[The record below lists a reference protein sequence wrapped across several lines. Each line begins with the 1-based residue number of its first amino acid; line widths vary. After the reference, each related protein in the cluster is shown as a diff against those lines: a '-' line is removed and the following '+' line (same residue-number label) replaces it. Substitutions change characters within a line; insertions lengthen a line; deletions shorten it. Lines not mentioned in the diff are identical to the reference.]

1 MRTVRSRPAGG
12 GRFGPAA
19 ALTLLLTLGAAPA
32 VADTPATGAAW
43 DMESFVRIV
52 GPMRHSTAGRMP
64 FMLWNLPLPLDD
76 ELVPMHRDGRLGRYI
91 AQLAERGIVPTVNL
105 GWRWSMTG
113 ALTMAR
119 ALQEGG
125 RPVNILFPDPRLLEA
140 HIYKSSTVGI
150 VAPTGVGSGLVRRWP
165 CFPEADPREASEYL
179 RQTLRPFRD
188 AGIDVHGVWL
198 DDEGL
203 PYPWNG
209 AYFAQRLLEEC
220 RSRYPAEALASFG
233 AFTEWTREFRASLF
247 TEVLRSTREMFPKA
261 RFGAYGDTTSGTA
274 SRFGLDALMPALYA
288 NTRDLPAA
296 FPAGAPSQAAVDGFY
311 AARLL
316 RIFSES
322 NARKSP
328 GKLSIPYVSRFVPD
342 NASPQYRLGM
352 SQRAY
357 RELLRHVWLRGA
369 DALFLF
375 NHGYPTKP
383 QIVTHEASFASVED
397 ARAVYDEL
405 LAHRSFLEGGTPV
418 SFAVPKDL
426 SRDTLWSGLRMGDV
440 CLVRATPPSGAA
452 ATVRVAAFDGAA
464 GLELDVPA
472 EGAYYLLSR
481 DGKVQRL

>member
-1 MRTVRSRPAGG
+1 MRGG
-12 GRFGPAA
+12 PFMWAVLA
-19 ALTLLLTLGAAPA
+19 LLLVLLGASS
-32 VADTPATGAAW
+32 VLADAPATGTAW

-52 GPMRHSTAGRMP
+52 GPMQHSISGRMP
-64 FMLWNLPLPLDD
+64 IMVWNLPLPLDD
-76 ELVPMHRDGRLGRYI
+76 ELVPMQRDGRLGRYI

-105 GWRWSMTG
+105 GWQWSITG

-125 RPVNILFPDPRLLEA
+125 RPVNILFPEPHLLEA

-150 VAPTGVGSGLVRRWP
+150 VAPTALSGGLVRRWP
-165 CFPEADPREASEYL
+165 CFPEADAREAAELL
-179 RQTLRPFRD
+179 RQQLQPFKD

-203 PYPWNG
+203 PHPWNG
-209 AYFAQRLLEEC
+209 AYFAQRLAEEC
-220 RSRYPAEALASFG
+220 RSRYPADVLASFG
-233 AFTEWTREFRASLF
+233 VFAEWTREFRASVF
-247 TEVLRSTREMFPKA
+247 TEVVRPSRELFPRA
-261 RFGAYGDTTSGTA
+261 RFGNYGDTTSGTA
-274 SRFGLDALMPALYA
+274 SRFSLDALMPALYA

-296 FPAGAPSQAAVDGFY
+296 FPGGAPSQAAVDGFY
-311 AARLL
+311 AGRLL

-322 NARKSP
+322 NSRKSP

-342 NASPQYRLGM
+342 NASSQYRLGM

-375 NHGYPTKP
+375 NHGFPTKP

-405 LAHRSFLEGGTPV
+405 LAHRLFLERGTPA

-426 SRDTLWSGLRMGDV
+426 SRDALWSGLRVGEV
-440 CLVRATPPSGAA
+440 CLVRATPPAGAA
-452 ATVRVAAFDGAA
+452 ATVRVAAFDGA
-464 GLELDVPA
+464 GVDLDVPA

-481 DGKVQRL
+481 DGKAQRL

>member
-1 MRTVRSRPAGG
+1 V
-12 GRFGPAA
+12 
-19 ALTLLLTLGAAPA
+19 TLLLALLGATPVSAG
-32 VADTPATGAAW
+32 TPATGAAW

-64 FMLWNLPLPLDD
+64 FMVWNLPLPLDD
-76 ELVPMHRDGRLGRYI
+76 ELVPLHRDGRLARYI
-91 AQLAERGIVPTVNL
+91 VQLAERGIVPTVNL

-125 RPVNILFPDPRLLEA
+125 RPVNILFPDPHVLEE
-140 HIYKSSTVGI
+140 HIYKGSKMGI
-150 VAPTGVGSGLVRRWP
+150 LAPTSTGAGLVRRWP
-165 CFPEADPREASEYL
+165 CFPDAEAREAAEYL
-179 RQTLRPFRD
+179 RQKLQPFKD
-188 AGIDVHGVWL
+188 AGIEVQGVWL

-203 PYPWNG
+203 PHPWNG
-209 AYFAQRLLEEC
+209 AYFAQRLSEEC
-220 RSRYPAEALASFG
+220 RNRYPATALASFG
-233 AFTEWTREFRASLF
+233 QFTEWTLEFRARIF
-247 TEVLRSTREMFPKA
+247 TEVIRPSREMFPKA
-261 RFGAYGDTTSGTA
+261 RFGNYGDSTSGTDT
-274 SRFGLDALMPALYA
+274 RFGLDALMPPLYA

-342 NASPQYRLGM
+342 NASPEYRLGM

-375 NHGYPTKP
+375 NHGFPTKP

-418 SFAVPKDL
+418 SFAVPRDL
-426 SRDTLWSGLRMGDV
+426 SREALWSGLRLGDL
-440 CLVRATPPSGAA
+440 CLVRATPPPGAA
-452 ATVRVAAFDGAA
+452 ATVRVAAFDGA
-464 GLELDVPA
+464 GVELDVPA
-472 EGAYYLLSR
+472 EGTYYLISR

>member
-1 MRTVRSRPAGG
+1 MRTLRSRPPRGGLAG
-12 GRFGPAA
+12 AA
-19 ALTLLLTLGAAPA
+19 ALALLLALLGASP
-32 VADTPATGAAW
+32 VFADTPATGVGW

-140 HIYKSSTVGI
+140 HIYKNSTVGI
-150 VAPTGVGSGLVRRWP
+150 VAPTSVSAGVVRRWP
-165 CFPEADPREASEYL
+165 CFPEADARESAEYL
-179 RQTLRPFRD
+179 RRTLQPFRD
-188 AGIDVHGVWL
+188 AGIDVQGVWL

-203 PYPWNG
+203 PYPSNSS
-209 AYFAQRLLEEC
+209 YFAQRLLEEC

-233 AFTEWTREFRASLF
+233 AFTQWTREFRATVF
-247 TEVLRSTREMFPKA
+247 TEVLRPTREMFPKA
-261 RFGAYGDTTSGTA
+261 RFGAYGDMTSGTA

-311 AARLL
+311 AARIL

-342 NASPQYRLGM
+342 NTLPQYRLGM

-375 NHGYPTKP
+375 NHGYPTNP

-405 LAHRSFLEGGTPV
+405 LAHRAFLESGRPV

-426 SRDTLWSGLRMGDV
+426 SREALWSGLRLGDL

-452 ATVRVAAFDGAA
+452 TTVRVAAFDGASV
-464 GLELDVPA
+464 ELDVPA